1 LGKSIRRHFKLASD
15 VEAGVEID
23 PRRLTQEHIEALR
36 EVGFNRASIGVQDF
50 NPKVQ
55 EAMHRIQPRQQT
67 EQTMQWARAA
77 GFQSINLD
85 LIYGLPFQTVE
96 TFQDTLNQIIELG
109 PDRLA
114 VFSYAHVPWMR
125 PAQKILEQALPATE
139 TKFNILKL
147 VIEKLTQNDQY
158 TYIGMDHFARPTD
171 ELAVAQRQKTLQRN
185 FQGYST
191 KGGADIYGF
200 GMSAISQA
208 DGVYW
213 QNLKELPAYYKAIDS
228 GAEPFA
234 KGYIM
239 SEDDKIRRHTIMRL
253 MCDMSLDYAGL
264 SRDLGIDFAT
274 YFKPEL
280 ESMSDLEKDGLL
292 RREAG
297 GLVVNEVGRL
307 LIRNVAMRFDRYL
320 PAAKERRFSKTI

>member
-1 LGKSIRRHFKLASD
+1 
-15 VEAGVEID
+15 
-23 PRRLTQEHIEALR
+23 
-36 EVGFNRASIGVQDF
+36 VGFNRASIGVQDF

-292 RREAG
+292 WREAG